1 MTRRIAGWVLMAGVA
16 ATACAQDAVIGQ
28 MYHPSGPLPNYEV
41 ATIKTMDPKVPGAG
55 LTFSGGG
62 HMHSLKSYILNAFG
76 VSSLSQDQVV
86 GGPAWVSA
94 EDYVIEGKAPE
105 ELRAAMLKM
114 SNDERRDTTR
124 KMQQSLLAD
133 RFKLKVH
140 FETREMA
147 VYQLEPAKS
156 GLKVTEVP
164 APPPFVPGTPPPP
177 PGGGPTAMRPGMLSV
192 RMPGPQ
198 GGAGSVFGMAM
209 TMATLISMLRQTPE
223 VGGRAIVDKTGFK
236 GNFDVNLKWAGFGSG
251 NDVDGPSFFTALEE
265 QLGLKL
271 KATKG
276 MVEVL
281 VIDSIERPTEN

>member
-1 MTRRIAGWVLMAGVA
+1 MTRWVTGWVLMAGVA
-16 ATACAQDAVIGQ
+16 ATASAQDAVIGQ
-28 MYHPSGPLPNYEV
+28 MYHPSGPLPSYEV
-41 ATIKTMDPKVPGAG
+41 ATIKTMDPKAPGAG
-55 LTFSGGG
+55 MTMPSGARF
-62 HMHSLKSYILNAFG
+62 HCVKNYILNAYG
-76 VSSLSQDQVV
+76 VSTLSQEQLV
-86 GGPAWVSA
+86 GGPAWVTA

-114 SNDERRDTTR
+114 TNDERRDTNR

-147 VYQLEPAKS
+147 VYELEPAKG

-177 PGGGPTAMRPGMLSV
+177 PGGGAPVMRPGMLSV

-198 GGAGSVFGMAM
+198 GGAGSVLGMAM

-236 GNFDVNLKWAGFGSG
+236 SNFDVNLKWAGFGSG
-251 NDVDGPSFFTALEE
+251 SDVDGPSFFTALEE